1 MVMITERI
9 DRPATQ
15 ALNPVPDPP
24 RGPTRGTWG
33 IWLTYAA
40 LAGTAVGLAANVF
53 VGTGPGDTM
62 IPFIGSATKTPAATA
77 PSQIIPADKPA
88 SAPATPAVTADAGS
102 AAPAPVRTTAERRQV
117 RPAPAGTSA
126 KPAAPS
132 APPAGSS
139 DPEPVATEPAAGEP
153 VPPDGGGPTKGGELP
168 TEPPGE

>member
-1 MVMITERI
+1 MTMITERI
-9 DRPATQ
+9 ERPATQ

-24 RGPTRGTWG
+24 RGPTRSAWG

-40 LAGTAVGLAANVF
+40 LAGTAVGLAANMF
-53 VGTGPGDTM
+53 VGASPGGTM
-62 IPFIGSATKTPAATA
+62 IPFVGSATKTPAATA
-77 PSQIIPADKPA
+77 PPQVVPADKPA
-88 SAPATPAVTADAGS
+88 STTAPPAVTADARS
-102 AAPAPVRTTAERRQV
+102 AAPTPVRTTAERRQA

-139 DPEPVATEPAAGEP
+139 APEPVATEPAAGEP
-153 VPPDGGGPTKGGELP
+153 VPPDGGGPTKGGDLP